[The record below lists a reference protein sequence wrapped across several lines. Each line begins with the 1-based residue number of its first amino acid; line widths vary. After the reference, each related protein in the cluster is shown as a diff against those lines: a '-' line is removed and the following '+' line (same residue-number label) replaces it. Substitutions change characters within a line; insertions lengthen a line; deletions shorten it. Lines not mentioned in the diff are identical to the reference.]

1 MLEFMMRSMKMWL
14 RKLLGQSRIFYEQLH
29 MMLAE
34 IKTVIN
40 DTF

>member
-1 MLEFMMRSMKMWL
+1 MLEFIMRSMKVWL
-14 RKLLGQSRIFYEQLH
+14 RKLLGQSKISYEQLH

-34 IKTVIN
+34 IKTVID